1 MDPPEYH
8 KMSHIPFLEGE
19 ELERETSHDMWTD
32 DSDDS
37 TSAHTQFGAEGWGQS
52 SRRMRFIATTKDR
65 LSILSCRFVRDIAAR
80 GREECGSRMLGSAFR
95 ILTSSVCSKFVMY
108 LAPAYSLM
116 VSRAVA
122 SEEELTNLSTKCLV
136 AKTIED
142 TAASRGCCMPRLL
155 FWREIR
161 IIVWRS
167 DTSYS
172 VSSSSS
178 VARSLSS

>member
-1 MDPPEYH
+1 MLQSIYAVRPSN
-8 KMSHIPFLEGE
+8 KVLSLSA
-19 ELERETSHDMWTD
+19 SHDMWTD

-52 SRRMRFIATTKDR
+52 SRRSLRFIATTKDR

-122 SEEELTNLSTKCLV
+122 SEE
-136 AKTIED
+136 
-142 TAASRGCCMPRLL
+142 
-155 FWREIR
+155 
-161 IIVWRS
+161 
-167 DTSYS
+167 
-172 VSSSSS
+172 
-178 VARSLSS
+178 